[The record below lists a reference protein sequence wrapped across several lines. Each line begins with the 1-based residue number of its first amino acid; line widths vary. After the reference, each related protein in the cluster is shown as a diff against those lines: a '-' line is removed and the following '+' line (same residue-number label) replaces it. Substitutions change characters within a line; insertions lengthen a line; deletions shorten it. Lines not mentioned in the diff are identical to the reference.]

1 MCVAVTEMDQSAFSL
16 RTRKTRPKSDL
27 YSTVVIHDDGDGG
40 DGGYDERDQGGRRR
54 NTRNEDDPYATMVYK
69 DNGYGEDEDDDD
81 SSLPPLLKRL
91 PKDFGGGASMDY
103 DDDDPDEDA
112 GDFGTMIVKTDR
124 SRQRN
129 RSSSS
134 YSSPMDSTWKS
145 RKSQGSTVAGLGGED
160 DDDDD
165 DGDGGF
171 STFVVRSTA
180 RSSERESISGTVV
193 RRTSGGGSGVGSTM
207 ERAVASMQASGE
219 LGFGKQKRG
228 TGSSLND
235 EGRQSIATKVSS
247 SSIPESVTR
256 EDPTTKYELLNELGE

>member
-1 MCVAVTEMDQSAFSL
+1 MHD
-16 RTRKTRPKSDL
+16 D
-27 YSTVVIHDDGDGG
+27 DDGDGG
-40 DGGYDERDQGGRRR
+40 YDKRDQSRRRR
-54 NTRNEDDPYATMVYK
+54 NTRNSGPEDDPYATMVYK
-69 DNGYGEDEDDDD
+69 DNGHEEDEDDD

-103 DDDDPDEDA
+103 EDDPDEDT

-134 YSSPMDSTWKS
+134 FSSPRGSTWKS
-145 RKSQGSTVAGLGGED
+145 RKSPLRQASPVAGLGGGED
-160 DDDDD
+160 EDD
-165 DGDGGF
+165 DGDEGF

-180 RSSERESISGTVV
+180 RSSERESVSGTVV
-193 RRTSGGGSGVGSTM
+193 RRTSGGGTGTGSTM

-219 LGFGKQKRG
+219 LGFVKQKRG
-228 TGSSLND
+228 SGSLHND

-256 EDPTTKYELLNELGE
+256 EDPTTKYELLNELGEWQFELNPIIFVFFPFCFFAL